1 MTEKLAFCAR
11 DILVLGPLL
20 TEGIWDGF
28 SVKEPYEVKRV

>member
-20 TEGIWDGF
+20 TEGFGMD
-28 SVKEPYEVKRV
+28 SVELYFVKGIQ